1 MVGDDLIQ
9 MGVAFHNLKAITAQ
23 LERLTQESGEDLMA
37 ARRYYGMYT
46 VLLRVLERMHGQ
58 LIQEVDQRYLPEI
71 DAISGRTRDLLTQT
85 QALQRQARGR
95 REILQANIEAQE
107 FTLRAARD
115 YRNYLLEQRA
125 HVARAR
131 KRLAQDIVVA
141 TNTYETVKV
150 SGELVDL
157 MQSSQ
162 RLLDNLRSLEVPP
175 LRTFENLEMKR
186 EFDRL
191 TLRLQGESS
200 P

>member
-1 MVGDDLIQ
+1 M
-9 MGVAFHNLKAITAQ
+9 
-23 LERLTQESGEDLMA
+23 
-37 ARRYYGMYT
+37 
-46 VLLRVLERMHGQ
+46 
-58 LIQEVDQRYLPEI
+58 
-71 DAISGRTRDLLTQT
+71 
-85 QALQRQARGR
+85 
-95 REILQANIEAQE
+95 
-107 FTLRAARD
+107 
-115 YRNYLLEQRA
+115 
-125 HVARAR
+125 
-131 KRLAQDIVVA
+131 VA

-191 TLRLQGESS
+191 TLRLQRESS